1 MVIVF
6 YFYIFIFISLPRQN
20 NSTALS
26 ATFDNS
32 ESLKHSR
39 HFETNKLEIN
49 CGRQGP
55 ALPFPPPNSAGCI
68 STLVKRLDLLLAAL
82 KMGKGEKNRDLSSLP
97 KGENNRGVSSLPVRG
112 LHSGH
117 F

>member
-1 MVIVF
+1 MVIIF

-39 HFETNKLEIN
+39 HFETNKLETN
-49 CGRQGP
+49 CGEQDS
-55 ALPFPPPNSAGCI
+55 ALPFPPANSAGCI
-68 STLVKRLDLLLAAL
+68 PALGKRLD
-82 KMGKGEKNRDLSSLP
+82 
-97 KGENNRGVSSLPVRG
+97 
-112 LHSGH
+112 
-117 F
+117 